1 MKIVNKLVGL
11 TLVCSVLTMTQCS
24 NPSEQNGQKPAE
36 KFVFEAKDTSWKS
49 LSVREKI
56 GQTMMVNATY
66 FNHLKMGDGDM
77 KKFMEKYPIGSV
89 FIPNWYYNENGGKDG
104 DIYALIA
111 KAIKDYNDAAKYPV
125 LVSEDFERGMGE
137 TYSKYTHMPA
147 GMSLG
152 AANDE
157 ELAYNFGKSIAM
169 ESKEMGYNWLLHP
182 VCDLNMNPLQELVI
196 ERSVSDS
203 AELAIP
209 LLKKQMKGLHDQ
221 NVISTVKHFP
231 GDGVTMRNQH
241 LVTTANSLSEK
252 EWRATFGKLF
262 QSMIDAGAASIMV
275 GHIQLPF
282 YQKEKING
290 LLPPA
295 TLSKELMV
303 DLLKGEMGFE
313 GVVITDALN
322 MGGCAG
328 YYPTELEVSVQCFI
342 AGADVVLWPDLT
354 YMDTVEARI
363 NRGEI
368 PMSRL
373 DDAVKRVWAMRERF
387 NFIQKSDTL
396 FTEMTQADKDL
407 VFETGSKL
415 AEKAVTL
422 LEDRNND
429 IPLTAEKCKKILL
442 MPISYEDKGKTFE
455 FTKKELEKR
464 GFEVDMLVSPHFY
477 QWGWRIDSLYTYDK
491 VFICFENRYFHP
503 IGTPF
508 FKDHEAFGVWTAN
521 MLDPNK
527 RIAVSYSNP
536 FLVNFYEEIAS
547 MKVNAY
553 SCDSFSQRAV
563 VKALCGEI
571 PFTGKSPVKLNP
583 EELK

>member
-1 MKIVNKLVGL
+1 
-11 TLVCSVLTMTQCS
+11 
-24 NPSEQNGQKPAE
+24 
-36 KFVFEAKDTSWKS
+36 
-49 LSVREKI
+49 
-56 GQTMMVNATY
+56 
-66 FNHLKMGDGDM
+66 
-77 KKFMEKYPIGSV
+77 
-89 FIPNWYYNENGGKDG
+89 
-104 DIYALIA
+104 
-111 KAIKDYNDAAKYPV
+111 
-125 LVSEDFERGMGE
+125 
-137 TYSKYTHMPA
+137 
-147 GMSLG
+147 
-152 AANDE
+152 
-157 ELAYNFGKSIAM
+157 
-169 ESKEMGYNWLLHP
+169 
-182 VCDLNMNPLQELVI
+182 
-196 ERSVSDS
+196 
-203 AELAIP
+203 
-209 LLKKQMKGLHDQ
+209 
-221 NVISTVKHFP
+221 
-231 GDGVTMRNQH
+231 
-241 LVTTANSLSEK
+241 
-252 EWRATFGKLF
+252 
-262 QSMIDAGAASIMV
+262 
-275 GHIQLPF
+275 
-282 YQKEKING
+282 
-290 LLPPA
+290 
-295 TLSKELMV
+295 
-303 DLLKGEMGFE
+303 
-313 GVVITDALN
+313 
-322 MGGCAG
+322 
-328 YYPTELEVSVQCFI
+328 
-342 AGADVVLWPDLT
+342 
-354 YMDTVEARI
+354 MDTVEARI

-387 NFIQKSDTL
+387 NFIKKSDSL

>member
-1 MKIVNKLVGL
+1 
-11 TLVCSVLTMTQCS
+11 
-24 NPSEQNGQKPAE
+24 
-36 KFVFEAKDTSWKS
+36 
-49 LSVREKI
+49 
-56 GQTMMVNATY
+56 
-66 FNHLKMGDGDM
+66 
-77 KKFMEKYPIGSV
+77 
-89 FIPNWYYNENGGKDG
+89 
-104 DIYALIA
+104 
-111 KAIKDYNDAAKYPV
+111 
-125 LVSEDFERGMGE
+125 
-137 TYSKYTHMPA
+137 
-147 GMSLG
+147 
-152 AANDE
+152 
-157 ELAYNFGKSIAM
+157 
-169 ESKEMGYNWLLHP
+169 
-182 VCDLNMNPLQELVI
+182 
-196 ERSVSDS
+196 
-203 AELAIP
+203 
-209 LLKKQMKGLHDQ
+209 
-221 NVISTVKHFP
+221 
-231 GDGVTMRNQH
+231 
-241 LVTTANSLSEK
+241 
-252 EWRATFGKLF
+252 
-262 QSMIDAGAASIMV
+262 
-275 GHIQLPF
+275 
-282 YQKEKING
+282 
-290 LLPPA
+290 
-295 TLSKELMV
+295 
-303 DLLKGEMGFE
+303 
-313 GVVITDALN
+313 
-322 MGGCAG
+322 
-328 YYPTELEVSVQCFI
+328 
-342 AGADVVLWPDLT
+342 
-354 YMDTVEARI
+354 
-363 NRGEI
+363 
-368 PMSRL
+368 
-373 DDAVKRVWAMRERF
+373 
-387 NFIQKSDTL
+387 
-396 FTEMTQADKDL
+396 MTQADKDL